1 MKVKKQTE
9 NGLYRAMIGRRP
21 EGGVADEKRIFPY
34 MLICV
39 LCLTKEAVWGKI

>member
-21 EGGVADEKRIFPY
+21 EGGFADEKTHISLYVNLCF
-34 MLICV
+34 MLD
-39 LCLTKEAVWGKI
+39 